1 MTGPVFGAEIIRYFI
16 GFLMLAAGL
25 GKLRT
30 FAQFRANLVTSF
42 GATTLQSTWLAPA
55 VVMLELLAAAL
66 VLGPFSGM
74 GMLAALL
81 MLGTFTLVLSYK
93 FFTESIVRCSCFGEA
108 GRAVSGIDLLRNG
121 LVLAA
126 VAVHFMLGQA
136 ASLPLTASV
145 LAAALATLLCVVAI
159 ELHDIVTLLLGH

>member
-1 MTGPVFGAEIIRYFI
+1 MTGSAFGAEIIRYFI

-30 FAQFRANLVTSF
+30 FAQFRANLVSSF
-42 GATTLQSTWLAPA
+42 GATTSQSTWLAPT

-66 VLGPFSGM
+66 VLGPYSQT
-74 GMLAALL
+74 GMLASLF
-81 MLGTFTLVLSYK
+81 MLGSFTVVLSYK

-108 GRAVSGIDLLRNG
+108 GRAVSSIDLLRNA

-126 VAVHFMLGQA
+126 IALQFTLSHA
-136 ASLPLTASV
+136 ALPLTASV

-159 ELHDIVTLLLGH
+159 ELHDIVTLLHRH